1 MYRSV
6 RGPCRFL
13 SQHMKAQRVI
23 WLWTNTEKNIW
34 TFPYPIHMFSIL
46 SLLDNVLT
54 KTNSEKNQCQ
64 GPFLKKLNP
73 RDANWQCIA
82 ETSLFVV
89 SLANFVHLNFKG
101 FVFMVCVVRGRL
113 QNQLNPLSATEK
125 WKRKLVVKPIW
136 SPFSCLPS
144 PAYSQLLQKSVEERQ
159 VRQKVGTK
167 AGKTPMG

>member
-101 FVFMVCVVRGRL
+101 FVFMVCSKGKITKPAKSSISNRKVKAKACCQTNL
-113 QNQLNPLSATEK
+113 ISFFLSSKPCVFTAVTK
-125 WKRKLVVKPIW
+125 ICRRKT
-136 SPFSCLPS
+136 SET
-144 PAYSQLLQKSVEERQ
+144 KSRY
-159 VRQKVGTK
+159 
-167 AGKTPMG
+167 